1 MGGRLGP
8 LWVVQ
13 LGSLSTMSKQP
24 FSFKL
29 PLSRFD
35 VGLLP
40 GDARQIGSDRFK
52 DAVIAHFVAQYA
64 GKGESALVTLDDEEI
79 TVLTLPKG
87 QPPFDFV
94 MTMLQSG
101 RLKEAIPYLESMAKT
116 EPGNVDV
123 LYNLGLAYSELGQ
136 LDEAIIRLKRAVQ
149 LAPAHSRAWTG
160 IGVAYQRMGKP
171 EQALAPLE
179 QAVAADPTDGYGRRN
194 LAAMLMKAGRNT
206 EALAHLRAARQALPH
221 DAQTLFGLAAAL
233 ESVGG
238 DDNVSE
244 ADELYQVVIE
254 CWPASPVAEPARAAR
269 TALAHKN
276 MRSKVGGG
284 LRPDVMMY
292 IASTLDTFAK
302 LDAAKRRQV
311 TLEIALKGQT
321 GLDINDAEPKYTL
334 KSLPGQYSGM
344 HLISIMYVGM
354 KELDPDMDPGVDL
367 SAEYEAAKIIKEQ

>member
-1 MGGRLGP
+1 
-8 LWVVQ
+8 
-13 LGSLSTMSKQP
+13 
-24 FSFKL
+24 
-29 PLSRFD
+29 

-52 DAVIAHFVAQYA
+52 DAVIAHFVAQYS
-64 GKGESALVTLDDEEI
+64 GKGESALVTIDDDEI
-79 TVLTLPKG
+79 TVLTLPEG
-87 QPPFDFV
+87 QTPFDFV
-94 MTMLQSG
+94 MTMLQS
-101 RLKEAIPYLESMAKT
+101 RRFQEAIPYLESMTKS

-123 LYNLGLAYSELGQ
+123 LYNMGLAYSELGQ

-149 LAPAHSRAWTG
+149 LAPRHSRAWTG

-171 EQALAPLE
+171 DQALAPLE

-194 LAAMLMKAGRNT
+194 LGALLMKVGRNA
-206 EALAHLRAARQALPH
+206 EALAHLRAARKALPH

-254 CWPASPVAEPARAAR
+254 RWPASPVAEPARAAR
-269 TALAHKN
+269 TALAHKS

-292 IASTLDTFAK
+292 IASALDTFAK
-302 LDAAKRRQV
+302 MDVAKRRQI

-321 GLDINDAEPKYTL
+321 GLDMNDAEPKYTL
-334 KSLPGQYSGM
+334 KSLPGQFSGM

-367 SAEYEAAKIIKEQ
+367 SAEYEAARLLRRSS